1 MTVTS
6 KNMNFDRALT
16 IREAAQVLGVS
27 YATVHR
33 LLVEGRIEH
42 QRVSPRRTV
51 IRESA
56 VLAYLDSNTIARVD
70 DSRRFVR
77 TPGVRDRCV
86 CGCHS

>member
-1 MTVTS
+1 MTTTT
-6 KNMNFDRALT
+6 KPLTFDRALT
-16 IREAAQVLGVS
+16 IRETAQALGVS

-51 IRESA
+51 VRESA
-56 VLAYLDSNTIARVD
+56 VLDYLDSTTIAQVGE
-70 DSRRFVR
+70 SANCVQRRE
-77 TPGVRDRCV
+77 PRDRCV

>member
-1 MTVTS
+1 MTATA
-6 KNMNFDRALT
+6 KKLNFDRALT

-56 VLAYLDSNTIARVD
+56 VLVYLDFTTVARVD
-70 DSRRFVR
+70 DNPKIVR
-77 TPGVRDRCV
+77 APGVRDRCV